1 MQSLKQLLEQYRQQ
15 NILPMHMPGH
25 KRNPELAPYL
35 NHLSEQWD
43 ITEIQG
49 FDNLHGAQ
57 GILKE
62 AMERATK
69 HWESDRSRFLV
80 NGSTCGILAGIRA
93 LTKRGDQILVAR
105 NCHKSVFHA
114 IELCGLQPVFLLPP
128 LMKTGLFGSL
138 QPEQVEEK
146 LKEYSDIKL
155 VVVTSPTYEG
165 VISDIFSICNI
176 AHQRNIPVLVDEAH
190 GAHLGFH
197 PYFSGGAV
205 KAGADVVVQSLHKTL
220 PSLTQTAILHTNGSQ
235 VNAKRLDHELS
246 VFETSSPSYLLL
258 ASIDGCMGQ
267 LREEYFTPWEQALKL
282 FYQATA
288 SLKNLCILQKTKE
301 QFLRDPSK
309 IVILSKNGIRLG
321 EELRKRKIEPE
332 LIAPSFVLAMT
343 GMGDT
348 PKTLQA
354 LADALLEID
363 RLNLDEMKT
372 DPLVPRLP
380 QLVML
385 PEQALE
391 QEFEFIPP
399 NKAKGRISAEYIWAY
414 PPGIP
419 LLIPGEQIET
429 VPDAPLHSTRGALP
443 RTIAVLKDTKP
454 LDIRGKL

>member
-1 MQSLKQLLEQYRQQ
+1 MQSLKQLLEQYQQQ

-25 KRNPELAPYL
+25 KRNPEVAPYL
-35 NHLSEQWD
+35 NCLSQQCD
-43 ITEIQG
+43 ITEIEG

-62 AMERATK
+62 AMEHASK
-69 HWESDRSRFLV
+69 MFHSDRSRFLV

-114 IELCGLQPVFLLPP
+114 IEICGLQPVFILPP
-128 LMKTGLFGSL
+128 FMETGIFGSL
-138 QPEQVEEK
+138 LPQQVEEK
-146 LKEYSDIKL
+146 LKEYPEIRL

-165 VISDIFSICNI
+165 VISDIASICTI

-190 GAHLGFH
+190 GAHLDFH

-220 PSLTQTAILHTNGSQ
+220 PSLTQTAILHTTGSR
-235 VNAKRLDHELS
+235 VNEKRLDHELS

-258 ASIDGCMGQ
+258 ASIDGCIGQ
-267 LREEYFTPWEQALKL
+267 LQEEHFAAWEHALKL
-282 FYQATA
+282 FYQATT
-288 SLKNLCILQKTKE
+288 SLKNLNILQKNKE

-321 EELRKRKIEPE
+321 EELRKRRIEPE
-332 LIAPSFVLAMT
+332 LIAPSFVLTMT

-363 RLNLDEMKT
+363 DLAFHKAKEE
-372 DPLVPRLP
+372 PFVPRLP
-380 QLVML
+380 RLVML
-385 PEQALE
+385 PEHALE
-391 QEFEFIPP
+391 QEFKLVPP
-399 NKAKGRISAEYIWAY
+399 NEAGGRISAEYVWAY

-419 LLIPGEQIET
+419 LLIPGERIET
-429 VPDAPLHSTRGALP
+429 IPEVPLCSTRGDLP

-454 LDIRGKL
+454 LDIRKNL